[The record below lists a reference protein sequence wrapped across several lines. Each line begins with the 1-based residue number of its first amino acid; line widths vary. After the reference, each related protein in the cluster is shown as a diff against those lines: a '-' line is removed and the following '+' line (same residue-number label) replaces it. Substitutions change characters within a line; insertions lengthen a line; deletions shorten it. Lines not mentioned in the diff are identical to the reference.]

1 MMTHQSTVTTPHAK
15 LPRPA
20 KGGLFLLAGLSLV
33 AVAFSACVIAEI
45 RERYAVEIVVEDQTW
60 SETSVNAVADA
71 LSRLPEHVLRRL
83 GNRYYGRL
91 QVLSNPDGVALD
103 GWQPYADGA
112 NFYSNYARRNQ
123 VVLVPNQSI
132 RTILHEL
139 GHAYQ
144 MREVPSNRYAWVFFQ
159 TEMREFMAATGW
171 DLLSSD
177 AEVAAARSVADLR
190 FSHDGPQIWERLSNE
205 DPTEDYANS
214 FALYFYDPA
223 ELQRLSPARH
233 DFMDD
238 HVARDTR

>member
-1 MMTHQSTVTTPHAK
+1 MTTHQSTVTTPHAK

-20 KGGLFLLAGLSLV
+20 KGGLFLLAGLSLL

-60 SETSVNAVADA
+60 SETSVNAIADA
-71 LSRLPEHVLRRL
+71 LSRL
-83 GNRYYGRL
+83 
-91 QVLSNPDGVALD
+91 PDGVALD

-123 VVLVPNQSI
+123 VVLVPNQSV